1 MGEKKKFEINV
12 NAKENAQNVA
22 EEVVEK
28 EDVPKVEIDTPAEET
43 EAEKILGILNDTV
56 IDISKPKVTIEVKA
70 KESTTETVV
79 EELKNDTEEVETVE
93 AEQVEAAELDGDTS
107 ENGNTSEDVSNIA
120 KDIAGE
126 ATNLL
131 NNLKDYITGNKFDDK
146 CQKTEEKTGVKKE
159 IIKNAFVK
167 NILRA
172 IADTLGL
179 VITTGGNI
187 ILSAVAFIEKL
198 IGSAVNFTQDVL
210 LKLINVL
217 TLNCGTK

>member
-28 EDVPKVEIDTPAEET
+28 EDMPKIENDVPAEET

-56 IDISKPKVTIEVKA
+56 IDTSKPKVTIEVKA
-70 KESTTETVV
+70 KESTAETVM
-79 EELKNDTEEVETVE
+79 EELKNDTEEVETIE
-93 AEQVEAAELDGDTS
+93 AEQVEAAELD
-107 ENGNTSEDVSNIA
+107 GNTSEDVSNIA

-146 CQKTEEKTGVKKE
+146 CQKTEEKTGIKKE

>member
-28 EDVPKVEIDTPAEET
+28 EDMPKIENDVPAEET

-56 IDISKPKVTIEVKA
+56 IDTSKPKVTIEVKA
-70 KESTTETVV
+70 KESTAETVM
-79 EELKNDTEEVETVE
+79 EELKNDTEEVETIE
-93 AEQVEAAELDGDTS
+93 AEQVEAAELD
-107 ENGNTSEDVSNIA
+107 GNTSEDVSNIA

>member
-79 EELKNDTEEVETVE
+79 EESKNDTEEVETIE
-93 AEQVEAAELDGDTS
+93 AEQVEATELD
-107 ENGNTSEDVSNIA
+107 GNTSEDVSNIA

-146 CQKTEEKTGVKKE
+146 CQKAEKETGIKKE

-179 VITTGGNI
+179 IITTTGNI

>member
-1 MGEKKKFEINV
+1 MGKKKNFEINV
-12 NAKENAQNVA
+12 SAKENAQNVA

-28 EDVPKVEIDTPAEET
+28 EDIPKVEIDAPAEET

-56 IDISKPKVTIEVKA
+56 IDTSKPKVTIEVKA
-70 KESTTETVV
+70 KEPTTETTV
-79 EELKNDTEEVETVE
+79 EEEVETVE
-93 AEQVEAAELDGDTS
+93 AEQVNTTELDDDTS
-107 ENGNTSEDVSNIA
+107 EDISDMA

-131 NNLKDYITGNKFDDK
+131 NNLKDYITGNKLDDK
-146 CQKTEEKTGVKKE
+146 CQKAEEKTGIKKE
-159 IIKNAFVK
+159 IIKNAFVR

-179 VITTGGNI
+179 VITTAGNI
-187 ILSAVAFIEKL
+187 ILGTVAFIEKL
-198 IGSAVNFTQDVL
+198 VGSVVNFTQDTL